1 MCHGLMTHPLI
12 FFAEK
17 PYRFYVNN
25 GNVYVDFNTPYLL
38 KKQKRYYLCTE
49 EIYFFTNLTK

>member
-1 MCHGLMTHPLI
+1 MDFMTHPPYL
-12 FFAEK
+12 FYRK
-17 PYRFYVNN
+17 PYQFYVNN

>member
-1 MCHGLMTHPLI
+1 MPVRGCCTFCFLYVKN
-12 FFAEK
+12 FFYANIE
-17 PYRFYVNN
+17 
-25 GNVYVDFNTPYLL
+25 NVYVDFNTPYLL